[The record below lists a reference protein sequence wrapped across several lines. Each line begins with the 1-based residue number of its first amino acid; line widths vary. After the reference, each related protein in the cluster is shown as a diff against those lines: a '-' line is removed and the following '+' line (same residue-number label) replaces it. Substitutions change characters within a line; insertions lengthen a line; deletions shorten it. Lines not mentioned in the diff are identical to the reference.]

1 MDISLI
7 LAADENNAIG
17 NNNKLLWHL
26 PADLKFFKTHTQGHH
41 VLMGRKTYESIGKA
55 LPNRVNLVLS
65 NNKEFN
71 PSDIIKISSIEEG
84 ISIAKKSGEDN
95 LFIIGGGSIYEQCLP
110 IASKIYL
117 TQVHTKIEKADT
129 HFVGFNPKN
138 YELIFEEK
146 HQKDDKNA
154 FDYTY
159 LIYKKL
165 LTS

>member
-17 NNNKLLWHL
+17 NDNKLLWHL
-26 PADLKFFKTHTQGHH
+26 PAELKFFKSHTQGHH

-65 NNKEFN
+65 NNKDFN
-71 PSDIIKISSIEEG
+71 PSDIVKISSIEEG
-84 ISIAKKSGEDN
+84 INIAKSANEDN

-110 IASKIYL
+110 FATKVYI

-129 HFVGFNPKN
+129 FFNGFDANK

-146 HQKDDKNA
+146 HLKDEKNA
-154 FDYTY
+154 FDYTC
-159 LIYKKL
+159 LIYQKIK
-165 LTS
+165 